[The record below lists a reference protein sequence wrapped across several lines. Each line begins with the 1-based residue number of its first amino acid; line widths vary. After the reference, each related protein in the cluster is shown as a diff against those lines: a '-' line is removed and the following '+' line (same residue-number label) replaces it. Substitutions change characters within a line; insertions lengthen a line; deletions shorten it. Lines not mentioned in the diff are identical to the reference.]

1 MFEDF
6 YKKLKDAAIVP
17 VVALDDAKKAVGLSK
32 ALLKGGIPAIEVT
45 FRTAAAEDAIKL
57 IAKECPEMYVGA
69 GTVINAKQAEIAV
82 KAGAQFIVS
91 PGYLEEVCDWAIAN
105 NIPYI
110 PGVCTPSDVM
120 NVLAKGIDVMKFFP
134 AEASGGIP
142 MLKNLG
148 GPFPQVKFMV
158 TGGIGPKNLEP
169 YATAKS
175 VIAIGGSWVCK
186 SDKIE
191 SEDWDTITALSD
203 EAVTKIKNY
212 RLANK

>member
-1 MFEDF
+1 MFENF
-6 YKKLKDAAIVP
+6 YEKLEDAAIVP

-32 ALLKGGIPAIEVT
+32 ALYKGGIPAIEVT
-45 FRTAAAEDAIKL
+45 FRTAAAEEAIQL

-69 GTVINAKQAEIAV
+69 GTVINAKQADIAV
-82 KAGAQFIVS
+82 RAGAQFLVS
-91 PGYLEEVCDWAIAN
+91 PGYLSEVCDWAIAH

-120 NVLAKGIDVMKFFP
+120 SVLAKGLEVMKFFP

-142 MLKNLG
+142 MLNNLG
-148 GPFPQVKFMV
+148 GPFPQVRFMV
-158 TGGIGPKNLEP
+158 TGGISLKNLES
-169 YATAKS
+169 YAKAKS

-186 SDKIE
+186 SDMIE
-191 SEDWDTITALSD
+191 NEDWETISTLSR
-203 EAVTKIKNY
+203 EAVTKIKNF